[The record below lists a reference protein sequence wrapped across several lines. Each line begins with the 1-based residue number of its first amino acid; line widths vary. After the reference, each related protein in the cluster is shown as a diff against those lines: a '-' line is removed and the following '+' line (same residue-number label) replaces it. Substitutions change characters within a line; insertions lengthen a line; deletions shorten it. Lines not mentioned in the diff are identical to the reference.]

1 MDTRPAH
8 PARPYVYV
16 GIVFLITFLAVAAY
30 FKELQLA
37 ISLYRHEGGETAFT
51 SKPRTAHFVGTAIN
65 APFSSTLFVI
75 ADSGN
80 VGAVATIHRDGCFVL
95 AAANPQATLSLY
107 APDYMRVLTQVGT
120 GYFYV
125 RLHVSP
131 VKSGKPSS
139 LTLTRISPWDF
150 IRRAVEC
157 TSSP

>member
-8 PARPYVYV
+8 PARRYVYV
-16 GIVFLITFLAVAAY
+16 GIVFLIGFLAVASY

-51 SKPRTAHFVGTAIN
+51 SKPLTAHFVGTAIN

-80 VGAVATIHRDGCFVL
+80 VRTAATIHRDGCFVL
-95 AAANPQATLSLY
+95 LAAKPQATLSSY
-107 APDYMRVLTQVGT
+107 APGYMNALTQVEA

-131 VKSGKPSS
+131 ANSGKPSS
-139 LTLTRISPWDF
+139 LTLTRISPWGF

-157 TSSP
+157 KSSP